1 MKKSPEL
8 NELNSR
14 LLEIINECKSDEGTK
29 KLQIVYDTLNGKNAL
44 QVIGL
49 KEQIIYFLRNL
60 SPSYRNEIL
69 QKKIAEARNDTLNII
84 KEYIFT
90 EDIMKK
96 SVGMIKD
103 VPSDLAISIYNLTD
117 VSLGV
122 EFYENAV
129 KRYPIEL
136 TDKIKEQVHYKG
148 ILEMSKA
155 YLDNHVSVQ
164 NIIDISKKR
173 FKQRVKEIEDKSRD
187 FEIEPY
193 YGTKEFMKSRIT
205 YIKEC
210 MEKMLLSKR
219 FEGRED
225 IQTYIDRI
233 DKIIYVYENMSL
245 NINSVD
251 KQKSRY
257 SNLETLYKETLEMEE
272 ALFPEVA
279 QVWEEK
285 LSSVEEYSKDGNF
298 AFLAYQMTEGV
309 TYPKGKAKISTKYI
323 TQNTL
328 ALDGDY
334 GLIYLPNSNN
344 LLTMCSGD
352 AENWVITKEDFINSR
367 IFKGIS
373 VYRAN

>member
-14 LLEIINECKSDEGTK
+14 ILEIINECKSDEGTK
-29 KLQIVYDTLNGKNAL
+29 KLQIIYDTLNENNAL
-44 QVIGL
+44 QVVGVKQKIL
-49 KEQIIYFLRNL
+49 YFLRNL

-96 SVGMIKD
+96 SAGMIKD
-103 VPSDLAISIYNLTD
+103 VPSDLALSIHRLID

-122 EFYENAV
+122 EFSENTV

-136 TDKIKEQVHYKG
+136 TDDLKKQAYYKA
-148 ILEMSKA
+148 ILEMSKS
-155 YLDNHVSVQ
+155 YLNSHLSLQKV
-164 NIIDISKKR
+164 IDIAKEQY
-173 FKQRVKEIEDKSRD
+173 KQRVEKIEDKSRN

-193 YGTKEFMKSRIT
+193 YGTKEFMQSRIT
-205 YIKEC
+205 YIKDC
-210 MEKMLLSKR
+210 MEKMLLSKK

-225 IQTYIDRI
+225 IQTYIERI
-233 DKIIYVYENMSL
+233 NKIIYVYENMSL

-367 IFKGIS
+367 IFKAIS